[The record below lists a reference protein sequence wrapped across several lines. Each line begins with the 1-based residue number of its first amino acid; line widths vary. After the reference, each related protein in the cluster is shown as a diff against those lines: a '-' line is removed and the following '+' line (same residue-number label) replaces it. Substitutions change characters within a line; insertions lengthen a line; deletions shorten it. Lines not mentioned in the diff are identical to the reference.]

1 MINCEN
7 KNIKYNDEELHIK
20 TSYQFKS
27 RTKNFIYFSCYLRN
41 KCKGSAKIDIL
52 KKKLIITKECDNN
65 ITHENITYE
74 EFKDVMDNKNINS
87 LNFNDKKIQKYY
99 VYYALNEKND
109 LDNPTLKIN
118 FKNLTTVT

>member
-1 MINCEN
+1 MQREC
-7 KNIKYNDEELHIK
+7 KN
-20 TSYQFKS
+20 
-27 RTKNFIYFSCYLRN
+27 RYF
-41 KCKGSAKIDIL
+41 

-65 ITHENITYE
+65 INHENITYE

-109 LDNPTLKIN
+109 LDNLTLKIN
-118 FKNLTTVT
+118 FKNLTTVNLNFIYIF